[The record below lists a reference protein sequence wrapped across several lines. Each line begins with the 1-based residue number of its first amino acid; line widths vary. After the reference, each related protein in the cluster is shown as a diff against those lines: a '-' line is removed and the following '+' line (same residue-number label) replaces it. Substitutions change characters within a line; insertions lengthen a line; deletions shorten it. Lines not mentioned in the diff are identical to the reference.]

1 MRDQET
7 CSTTEEDGPL
17 FFLFFL
23 TADVF
28 VQRSRQRQV
37 QEATGGHRRPQ
48 ENPGEPLEIA
58 HPGDCKFWRL
68 PIVEIANFGDC
79 RFWRLQNLEIAIF

>member
-1 MRDQET
+1 M
-7 CSTTEEDGPL
+7 
-17 FFLFFL
+17 
-23 TADVF
+23 
-28 VQRSRQRQV
+28 
-37 QEATGGHRRPQ
+37 PQ